1 MYHNKNTTSLRIKEL
16 ISILTVLLVFLVYIS
31 FMNML
36 WIQRPVHEVTVKL
49 PKEIRPLSS
58 NVTQTITVHK
68 RVNRIQRTL
77 TITTPSRV
85 KENSLN
91 LLMLIARAIGEF
103 LRLLGSLITSIAYFI
118 ALILAGLF
126 GFNPPHVGLELSNRT
141 RVVHEVNLINTIIG
155 LVAFTTIMLTTYTCY
170 LYLVKKRKTKPI
182 RRRYIEVKSAEEDVV
197 KERQRILPIVERI
210 FHEVYMK
217 AKEVLGVEDS
227 ITHRELAK
235 IIEKH
240 TKLGDDAWVIA
251 LAFEEVKFGKGS
263 VSWISLDY
271 LEKCKD
277 NIIRALESY
286 EHEVQG
292 L

>member
-1 MYHNKNTTSLRIKEL
+1 MHHNKNTTSSRIKEL
-16 ISILTVLLVFLVYIS
+16 ASLLTVLLIFLVYVS
-31 FMNML
+31 FMSIL
-36 WIQRPVHEVTVKL
+36 WVQRPVHEVTVKL

-58 NVTQTITVHK
+58 NVTQTISVHK

-85 KENSLN
+85 KGNFLN
-91 LLMLIARAIGEF
+91 LLMLIVRAIGEF
-103 LRLLGSLITSIAYFI
+103 LRLLGSLITSFAYFI
-118 ALILAGLF
+118 ASILAGLF
-126 GFNPPHVGLELSNRT
+126 GFNLPHVRLELGNRT

-170 LYLVKKRKTKPI
+170 LYFARKRKIKLI
-182 RRRYIEVKSAEEDVV
+182 RRKYIEVKSVEEDVV
-197 KERQRILPIVERI
+197 RERQRILPIIERI

-235 IIEKH
+235 IIEEH

-263 VSWISLDY
+263 VSWINLDY

-286 EHEVQG
+286 KHGVQG

>member
-16 ISILTVLLVFLVYIS
+16 ASILTVLLIFLVYVS
-31 FMNML
+31 FMSML
-36 WIQRPVHEVTVKL
+36 WVQRPVHEVTVKL
-49 PKEIRPLSS
+49 PKEIRPLPS

-68 RVNRIQRTL
+68 RVNRNQRTL

-91 LLMLIARAIGEF
+91 LLMLIVRAIGEF

-118 ALILAGLF
+118 ASILAGLF
-126 GFNPPHVGLELSNRT
+126 GFNPPHVGLELGNRT

-170 LYLVKKRKTKPI
+170 LYFAKRRKVKLI
-182 RRRYIEVKSAEEDVV
+182 RRKYIEVKSIEEDVV
-197 KERQRILPIVERI
+197 RERQRILPIIERI

-240 TKLGDDAWVIA
+240 TKLGDDAWIIA

-263 VSWISLDY
+263 VSWINLDY

-286 EHEVQG
+286 KHEVQG